1 MDISS
6 NDADVRK
13 RARNAYERARIANA
27 LALAAVVALPAVTFS
42 AHCCP
47 TPTAS
52 LICGL
57 ILGSSIALARFAG
70 RGLEA
75 ALRPGLVAGAIAFA
89 FPLACHGLMACSD
102 GLCHSPRLQWI
113 PLVAVVAG
121 LFGGMAMRAL
131 SRGGSLVVSGLT
143 ALLLGSLGS
152 LVIGLSGPLLTALGL
167 LVGALIPLRP
177 VSREAR

>member
-1 MDISS
+1 MNTPSDTDIRERS
-6 NDADVRK
+6 R
-13 RARNAYERARIANA
+13 RAYERARIANA
-27 LALAAVVALPAVTFS
+27 LAFSAVVALPAAAFS

-52 LICGL
+52 LLCGL

-89 FPLACHGLMACSD
+89 FPLASHGLMACSD
-102 GLCHSPRLQWI
+102 GLCLSPRLQWI
-113 PLVAVVAG
+113 PLTAVVAG
-121 LFGGMAMRAL
+121 LLGGMAMRAL
-131 SRGGSLVVSGLT
+131 SRGGSLLVSGLT

-152 LVIGLSGPLLTALGL
+152 LVVGLSGPLWTALGL
-167 LVGALIPLRP
+167 LAGALIPIRRL
-177 VSREAR
+177 SRQA

>member
-1 MDISS
+1 MNTPSDPDI
-6 NDADVRK
+6 RQ
-13 RARNAYERARIANA
+13 RARRAYERARIANA
-27 LALAAVVALPAVTFS
+27 LAFAAVVALPAVAFS

-52 LICGL
+52 LLCGL
-57 ILGSSIALARFAG
+57 VLGSSIALARFAG

-75 ALRPGLVAGAIAFA
+75 ALRPGLVAGAIAFT
-89 FPLACHGLMACSD
+89 FPLACHGLMSCSE
-102 GLCHSPRLQWI
+102 GMCHSPRLAWI

-131 SRGGSLVVSGLT
+131 SRGGSLLVPGLT

-152 LVIGLSGPLLTALGL
+152 LVVGLSGPLWTALGL
-167 LVGALIPLRP
+167 LAGALIPLKP
-177 VSREAR
+177 VSRQA